1 MNFEILQLIL
11 KEVENNRRNQTGE
24 TVTAK
29 FTYFNDESGSIEFE
43 ITESSDDLFILFSF
57 ATLDELREELKQKEL
72 WNENL
77 FSSPENMD
85 VVNSILTHLEQKN
98 EPTIMAEFVFF
109 SSGKCVINLFNLE
122 AGVNDFTYKFSN
134 FEVMKANM

>member
-1 MNFEILQLIL
+1 MNFEILQSIL
-11 KEVENNRRNQTGE
+11 KEVENVRRKQTGE

-43 ITESSDDLFILFSF
+43 NTEPLDDSFIFVSF
-57 ATLDELREELKQKEL
+57 ASLDELREELTQKKL

-77 FSSPENMD
+77 FSSPENME
-85 VVNSILTHLEQKN
+85 VVNSILTYLEQKN

-122 AGVNDFTYKFSN
+122 AGVNAFTYKFPN
-134 FEVMKANM
+134 FEVMQANM